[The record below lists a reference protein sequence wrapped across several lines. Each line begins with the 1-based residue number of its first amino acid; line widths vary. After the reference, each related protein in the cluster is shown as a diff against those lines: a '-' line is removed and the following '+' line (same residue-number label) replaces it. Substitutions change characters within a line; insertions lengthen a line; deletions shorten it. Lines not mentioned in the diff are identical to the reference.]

1 MEYSSSSVSCN
12 LQPGVIYHI
21 FSSLLKSTVVTE
33 SSTFRL
39 LAFPTVSI
47 TGLFN
52 LYIPKHGPEESNK
65 LCPKL
70 KDTVPILRT
79 NSADCY
85 SRAQCSSQ
93 EFCKHQ
99 FLRLH
104 EDTFPIQQLLR
115 KLWLR
120 QQEVF
125 LHSSCLSEAILYRK
139 KTNKNPQK
147 YCKLTTCSLLQYLRS
162 QNNLKI
168 YRTILKE

>member
-99 FLRLH
+99 FLRLQ

-139 KTNKNPQK
+139 KTNKNAQK